1 MGTDAEKGRSGS
13 ARLRAKMRVYKCAP
27 GKDLTLLVDIGA
39 LPGER
44 CYVEFIG
51 PVEDCCFFT
60 IAEVARGRIFGSAP
74 HVVVVPIPKD
84 VPPGTYQLTALAL
97 MRDDEPASDFETNDL
112 LHVFLEIGP
121 DAVESLDSRILLLR
135 RPG

>member
-1 MGTDAEKGRSGS
+1 
-13 ARLRAKMRVYKCAP
+13 MRVYKCAP